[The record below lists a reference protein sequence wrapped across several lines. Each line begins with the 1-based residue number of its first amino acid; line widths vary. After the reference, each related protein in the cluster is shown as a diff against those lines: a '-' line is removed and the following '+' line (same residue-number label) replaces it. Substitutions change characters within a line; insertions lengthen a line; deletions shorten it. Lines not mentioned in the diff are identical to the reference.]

1 MKSGRGGDGARGGVV
16 HISTELQ
23 LMRLRRWRHRRCRKQ
38 KYSSGRGRG
47 AAAAV
52 KGAGC
57 CRLGKGNSSIHL
69 IFRGWKAGTSAR
81 STATTHFRTSTT
93 ATASSLLPFS
103 FLSFVKLKFERY
115 LKGIVTFRFDT

>member
-1 MKSGRGGDGARGGVV
+1 LKSGRGGDGARGGVV

-23 LMRLRRWRHRRCRKQ
+23 LMRLRRWRHCRCRKQ

-81 STATTHFRTSTT
+81 STATTTLSDVDDGDGIFF
-93 ATASSLLPFS
+93 AAFFLFV
-103 FLSFVKLKFERY
+103 FLSN
-115 LKGIVTFRFDT
+115 